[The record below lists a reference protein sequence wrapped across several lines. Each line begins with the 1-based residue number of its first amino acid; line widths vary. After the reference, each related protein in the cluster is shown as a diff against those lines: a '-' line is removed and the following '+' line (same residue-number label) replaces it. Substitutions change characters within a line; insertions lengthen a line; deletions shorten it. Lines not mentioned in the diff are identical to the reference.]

1 MRFIEKFS
9 TVFLIAGF
17 CLFFGATLSLGIIPA
32 LMVDRINP
40 RQGLPKEVPENF
52 KVYFASAQ
60 QYGDAL
66 LQGRDAYIAEAC
78 WHCHSQ
84 FVRPAGN
91 ESLRYGPVSTP
102 GEYNTVL
109 HLPQLL
115 GTRRV
120 GPDLSREAGEKSND
134 WHFAHLW
141 DPQSVVPDSVMPR
154 YTWFFD
160 IDKDTG
166 LPKPN
171 ARGIALVAYLQSLGH
186 DVENRHVTQWD
197 HNAITLPPSE
207 DEVVAQDPTGVMSN
221 SSTDKAEDAWK

>member
-1 MRFIEKFS
+1 MKFIEKFS

-32 LMVDRINP
+32 LMVDRIHP
-40 RQGLPKEVPENF
+40 RQGLPQEVPENF
-52 KVYFASAQ
+52 KVYYASAAL
-60 QYGDAL
+60 YGDAL
-66 LQGRDAYIAEAC
+66 LKGRDVYISEAC

-141 DPQSVVPDSVMPR
+141 DPQSTVPDSVMPR
-154 YTWFFD
+154 YTWLFD
-160 IDKDTG
+160 VDKAG
-166 LPKPN
+166 AVKPN
-171 ARGIALVAYLQSLGH
+171 AKGIALVAYLQSLGS
-186 DVENRHVTQWD
+186 ELEGRAVTQWD
-197 HNAITLPPSE
+197 HGAVTMPPMDDEKDSE
-207 DEVVAQDPTGVMSN
+207 ATPDSA
-221 SSTDKAEDAWK
+221 SSSGETAK

>member
-1 MRFIEKFS
+1 MKFIEKFS
-9 TVFLIAGF
+9 TVFLLAGF
-17 CLFFGATLSLGIIPA
+17 CLFLGATLSLGIVPA
-32 LMVDRINP
+32 LMVDRVHP
-40 RQGLPKEVPENF
+40 RQGLPSEVPENF
-52 KVYFASAQ
+52 KAYYASSKI
-60 QYGDAL
+60 YGDAL
-66 LQGRDAYIAEAC
+66 LEGRDAYIAEAC

-84 FVRPAGN
+84 FVRPVAN

-160 IDKDTG
+160 VDASGTV
-166 LPKPN
+166 KPN
-171 ARGIALVAYLQSLGH
+171 ARGVALVAYLQSLGH
-186 DVENRHVTQWD
+186 EVASRRVTQWD
-197 HNAITLPPSE
+197 QNAIVMPPAE
-207 DEVVAQDPTGVMSN
+207 DEK
-221 SSTDKAEDAWK
+221 KAETPALEGDFK